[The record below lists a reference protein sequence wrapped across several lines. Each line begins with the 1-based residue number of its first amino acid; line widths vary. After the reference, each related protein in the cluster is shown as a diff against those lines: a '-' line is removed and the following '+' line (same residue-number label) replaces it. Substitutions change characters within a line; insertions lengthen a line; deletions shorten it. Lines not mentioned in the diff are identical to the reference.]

1 MAALHAAKVVAHR
14 EEVVAVMSV
23 LLSAAR
29 RHVTAKVHI
38 VQAKVHKILLLSRQP
53 VVVKSDELY
62 GEDLG
67 QLYNVKF
74 FHEVTLLFALRT
86 SVRDTFRLQ
95 VVLDALVQ

>member
-29 RHVTAKVHI
+29 RHVT
-38 VQAKVHKILLLSRQP
+38 AKVHKILLLSRQP